1 MAKLL
6 ILFAHPAL
14 EKSRVHAK
22 LIRHVN
28 QLEGVTFHDLYEAY
42 PDFDIDVKREQQ
54 LLLNHD
60 IIIWQHPFYWYSSP
74 AIIKQWEDLVLEH
87 GWAYGS
93 NGTKL
98 AGKKILNAITTAGS
112 KDAYTIG
119 GRNRFTIPQLLAP
132 FDQTAYLC
140 KMQYLPPYVLH
151 STHRYT
157 KGDIDMFA
165 VQYEQLLVALVNDRI
180 TEAEW
185 KKVTYLNEL
194 SPIPETIQF

>member
-1 MAKLL
+1 M
-6 ILFAHPAL
+6 
-14 EKSRVHAK
+14 
-22 LIRHVN
+22 
-28 QLEGVTFHDLYEAY
+28 
-42 PDFDIDVKREQQ
+42 
-54 LLLNHD
+54 LLNHD

>member
-14 EKSRVHAK
+14 EKSKVHAK

-42 PDFDIDVKREQQ
+42 PDFDIDVKREQA
-54 LLLNHD
+54 LLIKHD
-60 IIIWQHPFYWYSSP
+60 IIIWQHPFYWYSCP
-74 AIIKQWEDLVLEH
+74 AIIKQWQDLVLEH

-93 NGTKL
+93 GGNML
-98 AGKKILNAITTAGS
+98 AGKKVLNAITTAGS
-112 KDAYTIG
+112 REAYTIG
-119 GRNRFTIPQLLAP
+119 GRNRFTIQQLLTP

-140 KMQYLPPYVLH
+140 KMQYMPPYVLH

-157 KGDIDMFA
+157 KSDIDMYA
-165 VQYEQLLVALVNDRI
+165 VQYEQLLVALAGDRI
-180 TEAEW
+180 TESEW
-185 KKVTYLNEL
+185 KKVNYLNEL

>member
-14 EKSRVHAK
+14 EKSKVHAR

-28 QLEGVTFHDLYEAY
+28 QIEGVTFHDLYEAY
-42 PDFDIDVKREQQ
+42 PDFDIDVRKEQE
-54 LLLNHD
+54 LLVKHD

-93 NGTKL
+93 QGNKL
-98 AGKKILNAITTAGS
+98 AGKKVLNAITTAGS
-112 KDAYTIG
+112 RDAYSVG

-157 KGDIDMFA
+157 KADIDMFA

-180 TEAEW
+180 TENEW
-185 KKVTYLNEL
+185 KRVTYLNEL
-194 SPIPETIQF
+194 SPIPETVQS